1 MSVKIVGLDESG
13 QFEKRDEED
22 TRFVGGYTF
31 NLEDEG
37 KNARSELKAEVKNLL
52 KTACEVFNRCAHRS
66 ATKRYSDEADKEY
79 EVSISSKTAGENKTL
94 NLMKIMKSF
103 GNGFEQCEKMSDEW
117 NIKYPLSAHGCDCVF
132 FKEIERFDNHG
143 KKIKSQFKPY
153 WRWRKKGAEEKE
165 IPTKKVLYTRQAFY
179 DDDHQLYLKWERFF
193 YNFIQKVVLDYL
205 KIKENRFFCFMY
217 PEMRIANDDVRES
230 NILNFTS
237 GANLYEYMAQAAV
250 MNEIMYYPE
259 QPYGRYA
266 LELATRSQNIGNIK
280 ENLDNYT
287 AQGAYANITD
297 KGTYRTAIAN
307 MLNLL
312 SWSEPY
318 KNVQYDIDVVSIKY
332 NDRAGSD
339 CMYIPED
346 DSETPFHYLADIV
359 CKRIRKTIFKQIL
372 SKQGSV
378 SKTMIALAESQN
390 PIPIE
395 IRVLGEADLLYRR
408 MIAALHEYKLADY
421 YGYWYDLKNLKDKH
435 GYSDFYI
442 EYWVI
447 KKLEP
452 MRGEY
457 MHNWRTGNA
466 IITELSAGYETV
478 KNMMFNQQYDKMMY
492 VALQIKKDLSDS
504 EFSTFIHNK
513 SYLDLLKFRFN
524 GMILRGY
531 NHHGNISEA
540 QKIID
545 ECEDNAT
552 KVSPEEYLD
561 FTVCTVEYYF
571 NTFQYEE
578 VIKRYERLA
587 LPKSN
592 LGAKDFDCS
601 KPLVELSLLDQLCN
615 CLDMVRR
622 GASVQEE
629 PQWIK
634 LKDMHVAAA
643 GRINSC
649 LGQAYAFAQNWDT
662 AGRELKMK
670 RVFEKAMDIFNED
683 NDNKGITLC
692 HYLHALTSLT
702 DKKSFEK
709 NAASYFD
716 VKSYD
721 VETCWNALSGAI
733 ANSNYRF
740 AIYLYMRSFR
750 VFYATDE
757 NKGLFEKI
765 LNQILAV
772 SDKIEKEH
780 PWQLIY
786 MNLYKI
792 AKQYQMEDKLDALKE
807 KVYSAVADPFFTI
820 DMININFEL
829 QCKVELEK
837 FNLDTSIKAWLEE
850 KNNGAISEDD
860 KYVKDILD
868 TYLVRKKD
876 SEGNEII
883 GNIDQYL
890 PKDENTKSF
899 LDSTFQDLKNALE
912 KVCTYEYC

>member
-13 QFEKRDEED
+13 QFENEKNEHF
-22 TRFVGGYTF
+22 RFVGGYTLICGS
-31 NLEDEG
+31 LEKQE
-37 KNARSELKAEVKNLL
+37 KLSEEKDKEKREKLRKEIREEDKLERDSLIIEVQSLL
-52 KTACEVFNRCAHRS
+52 SLACDVFDRCAHLQ
-66 ATKRYSDEADKEY
+66 ADVRYIEQGSPH
-79 EVSISSKTAGENKTL
+79 SIENKLLGILKRTA
-94 NLMKIMKSF
+94 K
-103 GNGFEQCEKMSDEW
+103 EQQKETISPIGAAYHVM
-117 NIKYPLSAHGCDCVF
+117 YPLSLHGSEKVF
-132 FKEIERFDNHG
+132 FQRSGSTNNG
-143 KKIKSQFKPY
+143 TPRYLAYQS
-153 WRWRKKGAEEKE
+153 
-165 IPTKKVLYTRQAFY
+165 
-179 DDDHQLYLKWERFF
+179 DDDGNNYNAWEKLFRGYIQDVVVMYLQERGAKLFCYLYPE
-193 YNFIQKVVLDYL
+193 L
-205 KIKENRFFCFMY
+205 KISNE
-217 PEMRIANDDVRES
+217 DTQES
-230 NILNFTS
+230 NILNFAQGT
-237 GANLYEYMAQAAV
+237 NLYEYMSQAAV

-259 QPYGRYA
+259 PVLTRYA
-266 LELATRSQNIGNIK
+266 LELATRSLKK
-280 ENLDNYT
+280 EEISQEDASNLETKTGDDYLLVTSKN
-287 AQGAYANITD
+287 
-297 KGTYRTAIAN
+297 TYRTAVAN
-307 MLNLL
+307 MLNSS
-312 SWSEPY
+312 SWMDAYSESD
-318 KNVQYDIDVVSIKY
+318 YDIDVQSIKY
-332 NDRAGSD
+332 HQGGGS
-339 CMYIPED
+339 YLQVPS
-346 DSETPFHYLADIV
+346 SEKQTPLHYLSDIV
-359 CKRIRKTIFKQIL
+359 CDLIKEQLKGKPKKVIDC
-372 SKQGSV
+372 QGSLK
-378 SKTMIALAESQN
+378 KTFIELAENNDKIAL
-390 PIPIE
+390 E

-442 EYWVI
+442 EYWVK

-452 MRGEY
+452 MREEY
-457 MHNWRTGNA
+457 MHNGKTGNA

-492 VALQIKKDLSDS
+492 VALQIKKDLCDNK
-504 EFSTFIHNK
+504 FFKFIRNK

-545 ECEDNAT
+545 ECENNAT

-587 LPKSN
+587 LTKSN
-592 LGAKDFDCS
+592 LWFKNYDGS
-601 KPLVELSLLDQLCN
+601 NPLIENSLLDQLCN

-670 RVFEKAMDIFNED
+670 SVFEKAMDIFNED
-683 NDNKGITLC
+683 GDNKDITLC
-692 HYLHALTSLT
+692 HYLHALTSLE

-716 VKSYD
+716 LDSYD
-721 VETCWNALSGAI
+721 VETGWNALSGAI

-740 AIYLYMRSFR
+740 AIYLYMRAFR

-772 SDKIEKEH
+772 SDKIGKEH

-792 AKQYQMEDKLDALKE
+792 AKHYQMADKQKILRK
-807 KVYSAVADPFFTI
+807 KVRSAVADPFFTI

-890 PKDENTKSF
+890 TKDENTKSF
-899 LDSTFQDLKNALE
+899 LDDTFQDLKNALE

>member
-13 QFEKRDEED
+13 QFENEKNEHF
-22 TRFVGGYTF
+22 RFVGGYTLICGS
-31 NLEDEG
+31 LEKQE
-37 KNARSELKAEVKNLL
+37 KLSEEKDKEKREKLRKEIREEDKQERDKLIIEVQSLL
-52 KTACEVFNRCAHRS
+52 SLACDVFDRCAHLQ
-66 ATKRYSDEADKEY
+66 ADVRYIEQGSPH
-79 EVSISSKTAGENKTL
+79 SIENKLLGILKRTA
-94 NLMKIMKSF
+94 K
-103 GNGFEQCEKMSDEW
+103 EQQKETISPIGAAYHVM
-117 NIKYPLSAHGCDCVF
+117 YPLSLHGSEKVF
-132 FKEIERFDNHG
+132 FQRSGSTNNG
-143 KKIKSQFKPY
+143 TPRYLAYQS
-153 WRWRKKGAEEKE
+153 
-165 IPTKKVLYTRQAFY
+165 
-179 DDDHQLYLKWERFF
+179 DDDGNNYNAWEKLFRGYIQDVVVMYLQERGAKLFCYLYPE
-193 YNFIQKVVLDYL
+193 L
-205 KIKENRFFCFMY
+205 KISNE
-217 PEMRIANDDVRES
+217 DTQES
-230 NILNFTS
+230 NILNFAQGT
-237 GANLYEYMAQAAV
+237 NLYEYMSQAAV

-259 QPYGRYA
+259 PVLTRYA
-266 LELATRSQNIGNIK
+266 LELATRSLKK
-280 ENLDNYT
+280 EEISQEDASNLETKTGDDYLLVTSKN
-287 AQGAYANITD
+287 
-297 KGTYRTAIAN
+297 TYRTAVAN
-307 MLNLL
+307 MLNSS
-312 SWSEPY
+312 SWMDAYSESD
-318 KNVQYDIDVVSIKY
+318 YDIDVQSIKY
-332 NDRAGSD
+332 HQGGGS
-339 CMYIPED
+339 YLQVPS
-346 DSETPFHYLADIV
+346 SEKQTPLHYLSDIV
-359 CKRIRKTIFKQIL
+359 CDLIKEQLKGKPKKVIDC
-372 SKQGSV
+372 QGSL
-378 SKTMIALAESQN
+378 KNTFIKLAENNDKIAL
-390 PIPIE
+390 E

-442 EYWVI
+442 EYWVK

-452 MRGEY
+452 MREEY
-457 MHNWRTGNA
+457 MHNWKTGNA

-504 EFSTFIHNK
+504 EFSTFIRNN

-545 ECEDNAT
+545 ECENNAT

-587 LPKSN
+587 LTKSN
-592 LGAKDFDCS
+592 LWFKNYDGS
-601 KPLVELSLLDQLCN
+601 NPLIENSLLDQLCN

-670 RVFEKAMDIFNED
+670 SVFEKAMDIFNED
-683 NDNKGITLC
+683 GDNKDITLC
-692 HYLHALTSLT
+692 HYLHALISLA
-702 DKKSFEK
+702 DKKSFEE
-709 NAASYFD
+709 NAASYFG

-740 AIYLYMRSFR
+740 AIYLYMRAFR

-757 NKGLFEKI
+757 NKGLFEEI

-772 SDKIEKEH
+772 SDKIGKEH

-792 AKQYQMEDKLDALKE
+792 AKHYQMADKQKILRK
-807 KVYSAVADPFFTI
+807 KVRSAVADPFFTI

-850 KNNGAISEDD
+850 KNNGAISKDD

-899 LDSTFQDLKNALE
+899 LDDTFQDLKNALE

>member
-13 QFEKRDEED
+13 QFENEKNEHF
-22 TRFVGGYTF
+22 RFVGGYTLICGS
-31 NLEDEG
+31 LEKQE
-37 KNARSELKAEVKNLL
+37 KLSEEKDKEKREKLRKEIREEDKQERDKLIIEVQRLL
-52 KTACEVFNRCAHRS
+52 SLACEAFDRCAHLQ
-66 ATKRYSDEADKEY
+66 ADVRYKEQGSPH
-79 EVSISSKTAGENKTL
+79 SIENKLLGILERTA
-94 NLMKIMKSF
+94 K
-103 GNGFEQCEKMSDEW
+103 EQQKETISPIGAVYHVM
-117 NIKYPLSAHGCDCVF
+117 YPLSLHGSEKVF
-132 FKEIERFDNHG
+132 FQRSGSTNNG
-143 KKIKSQFKPY
+143 TPRYLAYQS
-153 WRWRKKGAEEKE
+153 
-165 IPTKKVLYTRQAFY
+165 
-179 DDDHQLYLKWERFF
+179 DDDGNNYNAWEKLFRGYIQDVVVMYLQERGAKLFCYLYPE
-193 YNFIQKVVLDYL
+193 L
-205 KIKENRFFCFMY
+205 KISNE
-217 PEMRIANDDVRES
+217 DTQES
-230 NILNFTS
+230 NILNFAQGT
-237 GANLYEYMAQAAV
+237 NLYEYMSQAAV
-250 MNEIMYYPE
+250 MNEIMFYPE
-259 QPYGRYA
+259 PALTRYA
-266 LELATRSQNIGNIK
+266 LELATRSVQTA
-280 ENLDNYT
+280 EMDPEDARNLETKTGDNYLLVT
-287 AQGAYANITD
+287 SKN
-297 KGTYRTAIAN
+297 TYRTAVAN
-307 MLNLL
+307 MLNSS
-312 SWSEPY
+312 SWMDAYSESD
-318 KNVQYDIDVVSIKY
+318 YDIDVQSIKY
-332 NDRAGSD
+332 HQGGGS
-339 CMYIPED
+339 YLQVPS
-346 DSETPFHYLADIV
+346 SEKQTPLHYLSDIV
-359 CKRIRKTIFKQIL
+359 CDLIKEQLKGKPKKVIDC
-372 SKQGSV
+372 QGSL
-378 SKTMIALAESQN
+378 KNTFIKLAENNDKIAL
-390 PIPIE
+390 E

-442 EYWVI
+442 EYWVK

-452 MRGEY
+452 MREEY
-457 MHNWRTGNA
+457 MHNGKTGNA
-466 IITELSAGYETV
+466 IIMELSAGYETV

-492 VALQIKKDLSDS
+492 VALQIKKDLSDN
-504 EFSTFIHNK
+504 EFSTFIRNK

-587 LPKSN
+587 LTKSN
-592 LGAKDFDCS
+592 LWFKNYDGS
-601 KPLVELSLLDQLCN
+601 KPLVEGSLLDQLCN

-662 AGRELKMK
+662 DGRLSKMK
-670 RVFEKAMDIFNED
+670 SVFEKAMDIFNED
-683 NDNKGITLC
+683 NDNKSITLC
-692 HYLHALTSLT
+692 HYLHALTSLE

-716 VKSYD
+716 LDSYD
-721 VETCWNALSGAI
+721 VETGWNVLSGAI

-740 AIYLYMRSFR
+740 AIYLYIRAFR

-757 NKGLFEKI
+757 NKGLFEEI

-772 SDKIEKEH
+772 SDKIGKEH

-807 KVYSAVADPFFTI
+807 KVYSAVADSFFTI

-829 QCKVELEK
+829 QCMEAVKDFSFENKIGE
-837 FNLDTSIKAWLEE
+837 WME
-850 KNNGAISEDD
+850 KNANKKEYSSLYKLLKKYCQGDD
-860 KYVKDILD
+860 TEKTGSQVMKEVLGI
-868 TYLVRKKD
+868 
-876 SEGNEII
+876 
-883 GNIDQYL
+883 QA
-890 PKDENTKSF
+890 
-899 LDSTFQDLKNALE
+899 DSTLQDLKNALE

>member
-22 TRFVGGYTF
+22 TRFVGGYTL
-31 NLEDEG
+31 NLDDEG
-37 KNARSELKAEVKNLL
+37 ENARNELKTEIKNLL

-103 GNGFEQCEKMSDEW
+103 GNGSEQWEKMSDEW

-132 FKEIERFDNHG
+132 FKKIERFDKYG

-237 GANLYEYMAQAAV
+237 GANLYEYMAQAVV

-378 SKTMIALAESQN
+378 SKTMIALAENQN

-442 EYWVI
+442 EYWVK

-452 MRGEY
+452 MREEY
-457 MHNWRTGNA
+457 MHNWKTGNA

-504 EFSTFIHNK
+504 EFSTFIRNN

-683 NDNKGITLC
+683 GDNKDITLC
-692 HYLHALTSLT
+692 HYLHALISLT
-702 DKKSFEK
+702 DKKSFEE
-709 NAASYFD
+709 NAASYFG

-721 VETCWNALSGAI
+721 VETCWNALSRAI

-740 AIYLYMRSFR
+740 AIYLYMRAFR

-757 NKGLFEKI
+757 NKGLFEEI

-772 SDKIEKEH
+772 SDKIGKEH

-792 AKQYQMEDKLDALKE
+792 AKHYQMADKQKILRK
-807 KVYSAVADPFFTI
+807 KVRSAVADPFFTI

-829 QCKVELEK
+829 QRMEDVESFSFGDKIGEWMEK
-837 FNLDTSIKAWLEE
+837 NAKKNEDSSLYKLLKKYFQGDDTEDTSSQYIKKFFKIQA
-850 KNNGAISEDD
+850 
-860 KYVKDILD
+860 
-868 TYLVRKKD
+868 
-876 SEGNEII
+876 
-883 GNIDQYL
+883 
-890 PKDENTKSF
+890 
-899 LDSTFQDLKNALE
+899 DSTFQDLKNALE

>member
-13 QFEKRDEED
+13 KFEKRDEDD
-22 TRFVGGYTF
+22 TRFVGGYTL
-31 NLEDEG
+31 NLDDEG
-37 KNARSELKAEVKNLL
+37 ENARSELKTEVKKLL
-52 KTACEVFNRCAHRS
+52 KTACKVFNRCAHRS
-66 ATKRYSDEADKEY
+66 ATIRYSDEADKEY
-79 EVSISSKTAGENKTL
+79 EVSISSKSTGKSEML
-94 NLMKIMKSF
+94 NLMKIMKSL
-103 GNGFEQCEKMSDEW
+103 GNGSEQWEKMSDEW

-132 FKEIERFDNHG
+132 FKEIERFDKDG

-153 WRWRKKGAEEKE
+153 WHWRNKNTETE
-165 IPTKKVLYTRQAFY
+165 IQTDKVLYTIQPFLDCEHR
-179 DDDHQLYLKWERFF
+179 LYLKWENLFNR
-193 YNFIQKVVLDYL
+193 FIQKVIFEYL
-205 KIKENRFFCFMY
+205 KIKESIFFCFMY
-217 PEMRIANDDVRES
+217 PEKRIAHDDTRES

-237 GANLYEYMAQAAV
+237 GANLYEYMAQTAV
-250 MNEIMYYPE
+250 MNEIMFYPE
-259 QPYGRYA
+259 QPYSRYA
-266 LELATRSQNIGNIK
+266 LELATRSQNKANIK
-280 ENLDNYT
+280 EDADNYT
-287 AQGAYANITD
+287 VQGAYANITD
-297 KGTYRTAIAN
+297 KGTYRTAVAN
-307 MLNLL
+307 MLNIL
-312 SWSEPY
+312 SWSESY
-318 KNVQYDIDVVSIKY
+318 KNAQYDIDVVSIKY
-332 NDRAGSD
+332 GDRAGGD
-339 CMYIPED
+339 CVYIPAD
-346 DSETPFHYLADIV
+346 DSETPFHYLSDIV
-359 CKRIRKTIFKQIL
+359 CKRIRKTISNQIL

-378 SKTMIALAESQN
+378 SKTMIELAESQTD
-390 PIPIE
+390 IPIE

-408 MIAALHEYKLADY
+408 MIVALHEYKLADY

-442 EYWVI
+442 EYWVK

-452 MRGEY
+452 MREEY
-457 MHNWRTGNA
+457 MHNWKTGNA

-504 EFSTFIHNK
+504 EFSTFIRNN

-545 ECEDNAT
+545 ECENNAT

-587 LPKSN
+587 LTKSN
-592 LGAKDFDCS
+592 LWFKNYDGS
-601 KPLVELSLLDQLCN
+601 NPLIENSLLDQLCN

-670 RVFEKAMDIFNED
+670 SVFEKAMDIFNED
-683 NDNKGITLC
+683 GDNKDITLC
-692 HYLHALTSLT
+692 HYLHALISLA
-702 DKKSFEK
+702 DKKSFEE
-709 NAASYFD
+709 NAASYFG

-740 AIYLYMRSFR
+740 AIYLYMRAFR

-772 SDKIEKEH
+772 SDKIGKEH

-792 AKQYQMEDKLDALKE
+792 AKHYQIADKLDALKE
-807 KVYSAVADPFFTI
+807 KVYSAVADPSFTI
-820 DMININFEL
+820 NMININFEL

-850 KNNGAISEDD
+850 KNNGAISEDE

>member
-1 MSVKIVGLDESG
+1 MV
-13 QFEKRDEED
+13 
-22 TRFVGGYTF
+22 
-31 NLEDEG
+31 
-37 KNARSELKAEVKNLL
+37 
-52 KTACEVFNRCAHRS
+52 
-66 ATKRYSDEADKEY
+66 
-79 EVSISSKTAGENKTL
+79 
-94 NLMKIMKSF
+94 
-103 GNGFEQCEKMSDEW
+103 
-117 NIKYPLSAHGCDCVF
+117 
-132 FKEIERFDNHG
+132 
-143 KKIKSQFKPY
+143 
-153 WRWRKKGAEEKE
+153 
-165 IPTKKVLYTRQAFY
+165 
-179 DDDHQLYLKWERFF
+179 
-193 YNFIQKVVLDYL
+193 
-205 KIKENRFFCFMY
+205 
-217 PEMRIANDDVRES
+217 
-230 NILNFTS
+230 
-237 GANLYEYMAQAAV
+237 
-250 MNEIMYYPE
+250 
-259 QPYGRYA
+259 
-266 LELATRSQNIGNIK
+266 
-280 ENLDNYT
+280 
-287 AQGAYANITD
+287 
-297 KGTYRTAIAN
+297 
-307 MLNLL
+307 
-312 SWSEPY
+312 
-318 KNVQYDIDVVSIKY
+318 
-332 NDRAGSD
+332 
-339 CMYIPED
+339 
-346 DSETPFHYLADIV
+346 
-359 CKRIRKTIFKQIL
+359 
-372 SKQGSV
+372 
-378 SKTMIALAESQN
+378 
-390 PIPIE
+390 
-395 IRVLGEADLLYRR
+395 
-408 MIAALHEYKLADY
+408 AALHEYKLADY
-421 YGYWYDLKNLKDKH
+421 YGYWYELQNLKDKH

-442 EYWVI
+442 EYWVK

-452 MRGEY
+452 MREEY
-457 MHNWRTGNA
+457 MHNWKTGNA

-504 EFSTFIHNK
+504 EFSTFIRNN

-545 ECEDNAT
+545 ECENNAT

-587 LPKSN
+587 LPKSD

-601 KPLVELSLLDQLCN
+601 KSLVELSLLDQLCN

-622 GASVQEE
+622 GASVQEK
-629 PQWIK
+629 PQWIQ

-662 AGRELKMK
+662 DGRLSKMK
-670 RVFEKAMDIFNED
+670 SVFEKAMDIFNED

-692 HYLHALTSLT
+692 HYLHALTSLA
-702 DKKSFEK
+702 DKKSFEE
-709 NAASYFD
+709 NAASYFG

-721 VETCWNALSGAI
+721 VETGWNALSRAI

-740 AIYLYMRSFR
+740 AIYLYMRAFR

-772 SDKIEKEH
+772 SDKIGKEH

-792 AKQYQMEDKLDALKE
+792 AKHYQMADKLDALKE

-829 QCKVELEK
+829 QCMEDVESFSFVDKIGE
-837 FNLDTSIKAWLEE
+837 WME
-850 KNNGAISEDD
+850 KNAKKNENSSLYKLLKKYCQGDDTEDTGSQ
-860 KYVKDILD
+860 YI
-868 TYLVRKKD
+868 KKFFK
-876 SEGNEII
+876 I
-883 GNIDQYL
+883 QA
-890 PKDENTKSF
+890 
-899 LDSTFQDLKNALE
+899 DSTFQDLKNALE

>member
-13 QFEKRDEED
+13 KFEKRNEED
-22 TRFVGGYTF
+22 TRFVGGYTL
-31 NLEDEG
+31 NLDDEG
-37 KNARSELKAEVKNLL
+37 ENARNELKTEIKNLL
-52 KTACEVFNRCAHRS
+52 KTACKVFNRCAHRS

-79 EVSISSKTAGENKTL
+79 EVSISSKSTGKSEML

-103 GNGFEQCEKMSDEW
+103 GNGSEQWEKMSDEW

-132 FKEIERFDNHG
+132 FKEIERFDKDG

-153 WRWRKKGAEEKE
+153 WRWRKVGAEAKE

-193 YNFIQKVVLDYL
+193 YNFIQKVVLDFL

-266 LELATRSQNIGNIK
+266 LELATRSQYIGNIK

-318 KNVQYDIDVVSIKY
+318 KNVQYDVDVVSIKY

-359 CKRIRKTIFKQIL
+359 CNRIRKTIFKQIL

-378 SKTMIALAESQN
+378 SKTMISLAESWN

-421 YGYWYDLKNLKDKH
+421 YRYWYDLKNLKDKH

-442 EYWVI
+442 EYWVK

-452 MRGEY
+452 MRVEY
-457 MHNWRTGNA
+457 MHNWKTGNA

-504 EFSTFIHNK
+504 EFSAFIRNN

-545 ECEDNAT
+545 ECENNAT

-587 LPKSN
+587 LTKSN
-592 LGAKDFDCS
+592 LWFKNYDGS
-601 KPLVELSLLDQLCN
+601 NPLIENSLLDQLCN

-670 RVFEKAMDIFNED
+670 SVFEKAMDIFNED
-683 NDNKGITLC
+683 GDNKDITLC
-692 HYLHALTSLT
+692 HYLHALISLA
-702 DKKSFEK
+702 DKKSFEE
-709 NAASYFD
+709 NAASYFG

-721 VETCWNALSGAI
+721 VEAGWNALSGAI

-740 AIYLYMRSFR
+740 AIYLYIRAFR

-772 SDKIEKEH
+772 SDKIGKEH

-792 AKQYQMEDKLDALKE
+792 AKHYQMADKLDALKE

-829 QCKVELEK
+829 QCMEDVESFSFGDKIGE
-837 FNLDTSIKAWLEE
+837 WME
-850 KNNGAISEDD
+850 KNAKKNEDSSLYKLLK
-860 KYVKDILD
+860 KYCQGDD
-868 TYLVRKKD
+868 TEDTDSQYIKKFFK
-876 SEGNEII
+876 I
-883 GNIDQYL
+883 QA
-890 PKDENTKSF
+890 
-899 LDSTFQDLKNALE
+899 DSTFQDLKNALE

>member
-13 QFEKRDEED
+13 QFENEKNEHF
-22 TRFVGGYTF
+22 RFVGGYTLICGSQEKEEKLKE
-31 NLEDEG
+31 NRPKIREEDKQE
-37 KNARSELKAEVKNLL
+37 RDRLVTEVQRLL
-52 KTACEVFNRCAHRS
+52 SLACEAFDRCAHLQ
-66 ATKRYSDEADKEY
+66 ADVRYIEQGSSP
-79 EVSISSKTAGENKTL
+79 SIENKL
-94 NLMKIMKSF
+94 LGIF
-103 GNGFEQCEKMSDEW
+103 GRTAKEQQKELISPIGDAYHVM
-117 NIKYPLSAHGCDCVF
+117 YPLSLHGSGKVF
-132 FKEIERFDNHG
+132 FQRSGSTNDGTPCYVAYQADAARNNYNAWEKLFRGYIQDVVVMYLQER
-143 KKIKSQFKPY
+143 
-153 WRWRKKGAEEKE
+153 GAKLFCY
-165 IPTKKVLYTRQAFY
+165 LYP
-179 DDDHQLYLKWERFF
+179 E
-193 YNFIQKVVLDYL
+193 L
-205 KIKENRFFCFMY
+205 KISNE
-217 PEMRIANDDVRES
+217 DTQES
-230 NILNFTS
+230 NILNFAQGT
-237 GANLYEYMAQAAV
+237 NLYEYMSQAAV

-259 QPYGRYA
+259 PALTRYA
-266 LELATRSQNIGNIK
+266 LELATRSVQTA
-280 ENLDNYT
+280 EMDPEDARNLETKTGDDYLLVTSKN
-287 AQGAYANITD
+287 
-297 KGTYRTAIAN
+297 TYRTAVAN
-307 MLNLL
+307 MLNSS
-312 SWSEPY
+312 SWMDAYSESD
-318 KNVQYDIDVVSIKY
+318 YDIDVQSIKY
-332 NDRAGSD
+332 HQGGGS
-339 CMYIPED
+339 YLQVPS
-346 DSETPFHYLADIV
+346 SEKQTPLHYLSDIV
-359 CKRIRKTIFKQIL
+359 CDLIKEQLKGKPKKVIDC
-372 SKQGSV
+372 QGSL
-378 SKTMIALAESQN
+378 KNTFIKLAENNDKIAL
-390 PIPIE
+390 E

-421 YGYWYDLKNLKDKH
+421 YGYWYELQNLKDKH

-442 EYWVI
+442 EYWVK

-452 MRGEY
+452 MREEY
-457 MHNWRTGNA
+457 MHNWKTGNA

-478 KNMMFNQQYDKMMY
+478 RNMMFNQQYDKMMY

-504 EFSTFIHNK
+504 EFSTFIRNN

-545 ECEDNAT
+545 ECENNAT

-587 LPKSN
+587 LPKSD

-601 KPLVELSLLDQLCN
+601 KSLVELSLLDQLCN

-622 GASVQEE
+622 GASVQEK
-629 PQWIK
+629 PQWIQ

-662 AGRELKMK
+662 DGRLSKMK
-670 RVFEKAMDIFNED
+670 SVFEKAMDIFNED

-692 HYLHALTSLT
+692 HYLHALTSLA
-702 DKKSFEK
+702 DKKSFEE
-709 NAASYFD
+709 NAASYFG

-721 VETCWNALSGAI
+721 VETCWNALSRAI

-740 AIYLYMRSFR
+740 AIYLYMRAFR
-750 VFYATDE
+750 VFYAIDE

-772 SDKIEKEH
+772 SDKIGKEH

-792 AKQYQMEDKLDALKE
+792 AKHYQMADKLDALKE
-807 KVYSAVADPFFTI
+807 KVHSAVADPFFTI

-829 QCKVELEK
+829 QCMEDVESFSFGDKIGE
-837 FNLDTSIKAWLEE
+837 WME
-850 KNNGAISEDD
+850 KNAKKNEDSSLYKLLK
-860 KYVKDILD
+860 KYCQGDD
-868 TYLVRKKD
+868 TEDTGSQYIKKFFK
-876 SEGNEII
+876 I
-883 GNIDQYL
+883 QA
-890 PKDENTKSF
+890 
-899 LDSTFQDLKNALE
+899 DSTFQDLKNALE

>member
-13 QFEKRDEED
+13 QFENEKNEHF
-22 TRFVGGYTF
+22 RFVGGYTLICGS
-31 NLEDEG
+31 LEKQE
-37 KNARSELKAEVKNLL
+37 KLSEEKDKEKREKLRKEIREEDKQERDKLIIEVQRLL
-52 KTACEVFNRCAHRS
+52 SLACEAFDRCAHLQ
-66 ATKRYSDEADKEY
+66 ADVRYKEQGSPH
-79 EVSISSKTAGENKTL
+79 SIENKLLGILERTA
-94 NLMKIMKSF
+94 K
-103 GNGFEQCEKMSDEW
+103 EQQKETISPIGAVYHVM
-117 NIKYPLSAHGCDCVF
+117 YPLSLHGSEKVF
-132 FKEIERFDNHG
+132 FQRSGSTNNG
-143 KKIKSQFKPY
+143 TPCYLAYQS
-153 WRWRKKGAEEKE
+153 
-165 IPTKKVLYTRQAFY
+165 
-179 DDDHQLYLKWERFF
+179 DDDGNNYNAWEKLFRGYIQDVVVMYLQERGAKLFCYLYPE
-193 YNFIQKVVLDYL
+193 L
-205 KIKENRFFCFMY
+205 KISNE
-217 PEMRIANDDVRES
+217 DTQES
-230 NILNFTS
+230 NILNFAQGT
-237 GANLYEYMAQAAV
+237 NLYEYMSQAAV

-259 QPYGRYA
+259 PALTRYA
-266 LELATRSQNIGNIK
+266 LELATRSVQTA
-280 ENLDNYT
+280 EMDPEDARNLETKTGDNYLLVT
-287 AQGAYANITD
+287 SKN
-297 KGTYRTAIAN
+297 TYRTAVAN
-307 MLNLL
+307 MLNSS
-312 SWSEPY
+312 SWMDVYSESD
-318 KNVQYDIDVVSIKY
+318 YDIDVQSIKY
-332 NDRAGSD
+332 HQGGGS
-339 CMYIPED
+339 YLQVPS
-346 DSETPFHYLADIV
+346 SEKQTPLHYLSDIV
-359 CKRIRKTIFKQIL
+359 CDLIKKQLKGKPKKVIDC
-372 SKQGSV
+372 QGSL
-378 SKTMIALAESQN
+378 KNTFIKLAENNDKIAL
-390 PIPIE
+390 E

-421 YGYWYDLKNLKDKH
+421 YGYWYELQNLKDKH

-442 EYWVI
+442 EYWVK

-452 MRGEY
+452 MREEY

-492 VALQIKKDLSDS
+492 VALQIKKDLCDN
-504 EFSTFIHNK
+504 EFSTFIRNK

-587 LPKSN
+587 LTKSN
-592 LGAKDFDCS
+592 LWVKNYDGS
-601 KPLVELSLLDQLCN
+601 KPLVEKSLLDQLCN

-670 RVFEKAMDIFNED
+670 SVFEKAMDIFNED
-683 NDNKGITLC
+683 GDNKDITLC
-692 HYLHALTSLT
+692 HYLHALISLA
-702 DKKSFEK
+702 DKKSFEE

-716 VKSYD
+716 LDSYD
-721 VETCWNALSGAI
+721 VETCWNALSRAI

-740 AIYLYMRSFR
+740 AIYLYMRAFR

-757 NKGLFEKI
+757 NKRLFEEI

-772 SDKIEKEH
+772 SDKIGKEH

-792 AKQYQMEDKLDALKE
+792 AKQYQMEDKLEALKE
-807 KVYSAVADPFFTI
+807 KVHSAVADSFFTI

-829 QCKVELEK
+829 QCMEAVKDFSFENKIGE
-837 FNLDTSIKAWLEE
+837 WME
-850 KNNGAISEDD
+850 KNAKKKEYSSLYKLLKKYCQGDD
-860 KYVKDILD
+860 
-868 TYLVRKKD
+868 T
-876 SEGNEII
+876 
-883 GNIDQYL
+883 
-890 PKDENTKSF
+890 ENTGSQVIKEV
-899 LDSTFQDLKNALE
+899 LGIQADGTFQDLKNALE

>member
-13 QFEKRDEED
+13 QFENEKNEHF
-22 TRFVGGYTF
+22 RFVGGYTLICGS
-31 NLEDEG
+31 LEKQE
-37 KNARSELKAEVKNLL
+37 KLSEEKDKEKREKLRKEIREEDKQERDKLIIEVQRLL
-52 KTACEVFNRCAHRS
+52 SLACEAFDRCAHLQ
-66 ATKRYSDEADKEY
+66 ADVRYKEQGSPH
-79 EVSISSKTAGENKTL
+79 SIENKLLGILERTA
-94 NLMKIMKSF
+94 K
-103 GNGFEQCEKMSDEW
+103 EQQKETISPIGAVYHVM
-117 NIKYPLSAHGCDCVF
+117 YPLSLHGSEKVF
-132 FKEIERFDNHG
+132 FQRSGSTNNG
-143 KKIKSQFKPY
+143 TPRYLAYQS
-153 WRWRKKGAEEKE
+153 
-165 IPTKKVLYTRQAFY
+165 
-179 DDDHQLYLKWERFF
+179 DDDGNNYNAWEKLFRGYIQDVVVMYLQERGAKLFCYLYPE
-193 YNFIQKVVLDYL
+193 L
-205 KIKENRFFCFMY
+205 KISNE
-217 PEMRIANDDVRES
+217 DTQES
-230 NILNFTS
+230 NILNFAQGT
-237 GANLYEYMAQAAV
+237 NLYEYMSQAAV

-259 QPYGRYA
+259 PALTRYA
-266 LELATRSQNIGNIK
+266 LELATRSVQTA
-280 ENLDNYT
+280 EMDPEDARNLETKTGDNYLLVT
-287 AQGAYANITD
+287 SKN
-297 KGTYRTAIAN
+297 TYRTAVAN
-307 MLNLL
+307 MLNSS
-312 SWSEPY
+312 SWMDAYSESD
-318 KNVQYDIDVVSIKY
+318 YDIDVQSIKY
-332 NDRAGSD
+332 HQGGGS
-339 CMYIPED
+339 YLQVPS
-346 DSETPFHYLADIV
+346 SEKQTPLHYLSDIV
-359 CKRIRKTIFKQIL
+359 CDLIKEQLKGKTKKVIDC
-372 SKQGSV
+372 QGSL
-378 SKTMIALAESQN
+378 KNTFIKLAENKDKIAL
-390 PIPIE
+390 E
-395 IRVLGEADLLYRR
+395 IRVLGKADLLYRR

-442 EYWVI
+442 EYWVK

-452 MRGEY
+452 MREEY
-457 MHNWRTGNA
+457 IHNGKTGNA

-492 VALQIKKDLSDS
+492 VALQIKKDLCDNK
-504 EFSTFIHNK
+504 FFKFIRNK

-545 ECEDNAT
+545 ECENNAT

-587 LPKSN
+587 LTKSN
-592 LGAKDFDCS
+592 LWFKNYDGS
-601 KPLVELSLLDQLCN
+601 KPLVEKSLLDQLCN

-662 AGRELKMK
+662 DGRLLKMK
-670 RVFEKAMDIFNED
+670 RVFGKAMDIFNED
-683 NDNKGITLC
+683 DDNKGITLC
-692 HYLHALTSLT
+692 HYLHALTSLEN
-702 DKKSFEK
+702 KKSFEE
-709 NAASYFD
+709 NAASYFG

-740 AIYLYMRSFR
+740 AIYLYMRAFR

-757 NKGLFEKI
+757 NKGLFEEI

-829 QCKVELEK
+829 QCMEDVESFSFGDKIGEWMEK
-837 FNLDTSIKAWLEE
+837 NAKKNEDSSLYKLLKKYFQGDDTEDTSSQYIKKFFKIQA
-850 KNNGAISEDD
+850 
-860 KYVKDILD
+860 
-868 TYLVRKKD
+868 
-876 SEGNEII
+876 
-883 GNIDQYL
+883 
-890 PKDENTKSF
+890 
-899 LDSTFQDLKNALE
+899 DSTFQDLKNALE